1 MLSGPPCALINSVA
15 CFLIP
20 SGVFCTVSITSSSPA
35 ATSTDFGASS
45 LPIVAISTPSL
56 ARASFL
62 LDNLTSSPSS
72 RPGVLRSNLTII
84 NLNTM

>member
-20 SGVFCTVSITSSSPA
+20 SGVFCTVSITSSSP
-35 ATSTDFGASS
+35 STVISVAFGSS

-56 ARASFL
+56 ARASCL
-62 LDNLTSSPSS
+62 LDNLTSSLSS